1 MKLLVAVAALLLVGC
16 ASTPT
21 QVSLGEPSAK
31 LTANDYVAELKK
43 WTRHAQI
50 RNDFDEALDVDATL
64 RSPEFRHAYAAKYL
78 ALYRIPPESQA
89 RVRGELI
96 SDGADTYE
104 LHVETATHDYNL
116 NDLTSAKSVWRVSL
130 LDDQGHEVTPLSVT
144 AIKTR
149 RQLDLEFYP
158 YAGIFSRGWTIR
170 FPRARADGT
179 PLVGA
184 DTKALTLRF
193 AGPQG
198 SADLVWVL
206 K

>member
-1 MKLLVAVAALLLVGC
+1 MKQLVAAAALMLAGC
-16 ASTPT
+16 AGTPT
-21 QVSLGEPSAK
+21 RVSLGEPAAAPK
-31 LTANDYVAELKK
+31 ADDYVGELKK

-50 RNDFDEALDVDATL
+50 RSDFDEALDVNATL
-64 RSPEFRHAYAAKYL
+64 RSPEFREAYAAKYIEI
-78 ALYRIPPESQA
+78 YRIPAESQA

-96 SDGADTYE
+96 ADGADTYE
-104 LHVETATHDYNL
+104 LHVETSTHDYNL

-130 LDDQGHEVTPLSVT
+130 LDDEQHEVTPLSVT
-144 AIKTR
+144 SIKSR
-149 RQLDLEFYP
+149 RQLDLTFYP
-158 YAGIFSRGWTIR
+158 YADIFSRGWTIR

-184 DTKALTLRF
+184 DTKSLTLRF